1 MSKGR
6 QQERQVE
13 KQNSMDKPK
22 YRLSLRNE
30 SCWFAK
36 ELCTLDSSLF
46 FKVCKHDSNY
56 LINKHDS
63 LHWVD
68 LQFAGEEMRNG
79 VSEGIDFIKGSLH
92 VSWVLWLTVNF
103 HIHYLVSICQQCY
116 RRSKLFTSHKWAS
129 FTHKREVLWAVQ
141 VHTQERL
148 LGLHTSTH
156 IHILGV
162 LFIKFSGLRIRGI
175 WPFRTLHIFPPDYL
189 INTRLLWK
197 MYNTKLNRCES
208 FKTNSREIE
217 YWKYFSMHFF

>member
-103 HIHYLVSICQQCY
+103 HIYYLVSICQQCY
-116 RRSKLFTSHKWAS
+116 KIEEVSYSHPTSGQASLIKERFCGQSKFTLRNGCWA
-129 FTHKREVLWAVQ
+129 FAPAPT
-141 VHTQERL
+141 
-148 LGLHTSTH
+148 
-156 IHILGV
+156 
-162 LFIKFSGLRIRGI
+162 FIF
-175 WPFRTLHIFPPDYL
+175 
-189 INTRLLWK
+189 
-197 MYNTKLNRCES
+197 
-208 FKTNSREIE
+208 
-217 YWKYFSMHFF
+217 